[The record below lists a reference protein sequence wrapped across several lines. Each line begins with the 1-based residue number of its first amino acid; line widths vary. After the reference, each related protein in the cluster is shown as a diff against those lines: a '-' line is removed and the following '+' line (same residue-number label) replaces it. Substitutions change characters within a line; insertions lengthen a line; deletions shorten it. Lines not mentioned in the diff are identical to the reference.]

1 MKDGL
6 NIMAITY
13 QNELTARERE
23 EMDFT
28 REENEKNRNFELEKA
43 RLTNELAKIEQRWNQ
58 LFRIPLVILI
68 LPIKLVVSFWLPLA
82 IFAKNDALQDLLKFL
97 KS

>member
-23 EMDFT
+23 EMDFA

-68 LPIKLVVSFWLPLA
+68 LPIKLVVSFSLPLA
-82 IFAKNDALQDLLKFL
+82 ILVKNDALQDLLKFL

>member
-1 MKDGL
+1 MKDGYTV
-6 NIMAITY
+6 MAMQYSNEITP
-13 QNELTARERE
+13 RERK

>member
-1 MKDGL
+1 
-6 NIMAITY
+6 MAITY

-23 EMDFT
+23 EMDFA

-82 IFAKNDALQDLLKFL
+82 ILAKSDVAQDLLKFL
-97 KS
+97 KY